1 MPDRVHSID
10 ARNLRSSEAR
20 SIRFD
25 IANFAELLSEPSR
38 VAMLLSLMHG
48 LQRPASELAALAGVS
63 QPTAS
68 EHLRRLVAGSL
79 LRVEQRGRHRYFELR
94 GPEVAEAIEALAL
107 HAPPRKPARPPD
119 AERLVFLN
127 ARTCYQHLAG
137 KQGVALLEALQA
149 AQLVRHAPEGVEL
162 TASGIAR
169 CAEAG
174 LKAARWPS
182 GKTCL
187 DWTER
192 RMHLGGPLGS
202 LLAQEMFRC
211 GWIARHGDGRAV
223 RVTARGEKGFA
234 VLGQNAVASAT
245 ARRNPANGSM
255 RSASTGVTH
264 RCATCSSDS
273 RTSPETRATNAVS
286 RSTKGGMR
294 SIKAKEC
301 T

>member
-1 MPDRVHSID
+1 MRDTIPYYIS
-10 ARNLRSSEAR
+10 A
-20 SIRFD
+20 FG
-25 IANFAELLSEPSR
+25 ELVSEPAR

-68 EHLRRLVAGSL
+68 EHLRRLVEGSL
-79 LRVEQRGRHRYFELR
+79 LQVEQRGRHRYFQLR

-107 HAPPRKPARPPD
+107 HAPRKSGPPPEG
-119 AERLVFLN
+119 ERLVFLN

-137 KQGVALLEALQA
+137 KQGVALLEALQTA
-149 AQLVRHAPEGVEL
+149 RLVRVSTEGIEL
-162 TASGIAR
+162 TAAGIAR

-174 LKAARWPS
+174 LKAARWPA

-202 LLAQEMFRC
+202 LLTQEMFRC
-211 GWIARHGDGRAV
+211 GWIARHRDGRAV

-234 VLGQNAVASAT
+234 ALGADAA
-245 ARRNPANGSM
+245 M
-255 RSASTGVTH
+255 RVTL
-264 RCATCSSDS
+264 RS
-273 RTSPETRATNAVS
+273 RA
-286 RSTKGGMR
+286 
-294 SIKAKEC
+294 
-301 T
+301 